1 MNWSLL
7 YSAISIMSIDRIE
20 KAGLKIQSLEFK
32 SPGIFTNSLLKN
44 VVTTHIIR
52 DIESA
57 EVPFVKGKTAAE
69 VDNDTPEN
77 AALLESLVCPTA
89 GQSGV
94 SESRRHLLHEKVG
107 IWWKLSRLLGKDL
120 ELLDSPPPGYPQ
132 DDDPKELIRCIDEL
146 EDRIKRLLDVLKPDE
161 KMCRHIDDQI
171 AKARRLQK
179 EICDLENVVN
189 ADRAELRRLT
199 ISE

>member
-1 MNWSLL
+1 
-7 YSAISIMSIDRIE
+7 MSIDRIE

-44 VVTTHIIR
+44 VITTHIIR
-52 DIESA
+52 DIEST

-89 GQSGV
+89 SQSGA

-120 ELLDSPPPGYPQ
+120 ELLDNPPPGYPQ

-146 EDRIKRLLDVLKPDE
+146 EGRIKRLLDASKPDE
-161 KMCRHIDDQI
+161 KMCGHIDDQI

-179 EICDLENVVN
+179 EICDLEIVVN